1 MNINLLSI
9 NNLNLEYFIAKRLIS
24 AKSHKSS
31 VSSPIIKIAII
42 AIAISIIMMIIS
54 IATGIGLQNKIR
66 DKISSFNG
74 HVIITNHDD
83 NQSQVSVKPI
93 STEQNFYPKFESV
106 EGIKHIQAVAMKA
119 AMIRTEETVEGVLF
133 KGVGEDYNW
142 ESIKEYLVEGVLPSM
157 SKKRTDEVIMSQY
170 LANRLSLKLNDICRT
185 YFIKEGNKGYNL
197 RSFKLV
203 GIFNSGFEEFDAN
216 FVLGDIKHIQHINK
230 WQNNEVGS
238 FEVFLNDFSKIEQ
251 KGREINK
258 EIPPI
263 YNCVTIKEKYYSIFE
278 WLKLFDFN
286 ILVILIVM
294 IIVST
299 INMTVALLVLIL
311 ERTQMVGVLKAI
323 GANNWLVRK
332 VFLYNAFHIIT
343 RGLMWGNFI
352 AISLLLIQKYFGV
365 IKLDPENYYVSQAP
379 VDINIFYILLLNLG
393 TVCVCVL
400 VLIIPSYI
408 ITKISPV
415 KAIRF
420 D

>member
-1 MNINLLSI
+1 M
-9 NNLNLEYFIAKRLIS
+9 NLEYFIAKRLVT

-42 AIAISIIMMIIS
+42 AIAVSVIMMIMS

-66 DKISSFNG
+66 DKISAFNG
-74 HVIITNHDD
+74 HVVISTHDD
-83 NQSQVSVKPI
+83 NQSQVSTIPI
-93 STEQNFYPKFESV
+93 SIEQNFYPKFNIV
-106 EGIKHIQAVAMKA
+106 EGVSHIQAVATKA
-119 AMIRTEETVEGVLF
+119 AMIRTEETVEGIIF
-133 KGVGEDYNW
+133 KGVGEDYKWDN
-142 ESIKEYLVEGVLPSM
+142 IKEYLVEGGLPSIN
-157 SKKRTDEVIMSQY
+157 KKRTDEIVMSQY
-170 LANRLSLKLNDICRT
+170 LAKRLNLKLNDVCRT
-185 YFIKEGNKGYNL
+185 YFIKSENKGYNL

-216 FVLGDIKHIQHINK
+216 IVLGDLKHIQHINK
-230 WQNNEVGS
+230 WKESEAGS
-238 FEVFLNDFSKIEQ
+238 FEVFLNDFSAIDV
-251 KGREINK
+251 KGEEIRK

-263 YNCVTIKEKYYSIFE
+263 YNSVTIKDRYYSIFE

-323 GANNWLVRK
+323 GADNWSIRK
-332 VFLYNAFHIIT
+332 IFLYNAFHIIA
-343 RGLMWGNFI
+343 RGLFWGNLI

-365 IKLDPENYYVSQAP
+365 VKLDPESYYVSQAP
-379 VDINIFYILLLNLG
+379 VDINITYIVLLNIG
-393 TVCVCVL
+393 TIGVCLL
-400 VLIIPSYI
+400 VLLIPSYI